1 LEQYWC
7 SEETIMKNLTFL
19 AAILIGSL
27 VFGQGPSKPDPWA
40 GTWKLDV
47 AKSKLHG
54 PPPKEETVKSEGTG
68 ADGSMVKYSISG
80 VEADGKPFSQSYD
93 GKADGRPYP
102 AIADGKEIAKISYH
116 KDSDHQYSG
125 NGTGSDGTISTSK
138 VTLSKDGKT
147 ITVQEHVKGP
157 QGEYDQTVVY
167 NKQ

>member
-1 LEQYWC
+1 
-7 SEETIMKNLTFL
+7 MKKLTFL
-19 AAILIGSL
+19 AVILIGSL
-27 VFGQGPSKPDPWA
+27 LFGQGGSKADPWA
-40 GTWKLDV
+40 GTWKLDA

-68 ADGSMVKYSISG
+68 ADGTLVKYSISG

-93 GKADGRPYP
+93 GKADGKPYP
-102 AIADGKEIAKISYH
+102 AMSGGQEIAKISYH
-116 KDSDHQYSG
+116 KDSDHQYTG
-125 NGTGSDGTISTSK
+125 NGTAADGTVSTSK

-157 QGEYDQTVVY
+157 QGEYDQTAVY

>member
-1 LEQYWC
+1 
-7 SEETIMKNLTFL
+7 MKKLTFL

-40 GTWKLDV
+40 GTWKLDL
-47 AKSKLHG
+47 AKSKMNA
-54 PPPKEETVKSEGTG
+54 PAPKEETVKSEGTG

-93 GKADGRPYP
+93 GKADGKPYP
-102 AIADGKEIAKISYH
+102 AIADGKEVAKISYH
-116 KDSDHQYSG
+116 KDSDHQYTG
-125 NGTGSDGTISTSK
+125 KGTAPDGTVSNSK

-157 QGEYDQTVVY
+157 QGEYDQTAVY